1 MNEVKPEKHGPM
13 GEPHWDTSSM
23 VPIMPPMGAPT
34 PMHHMHQMPPPPP
47 HLMHPGAIPPGHPGH
62 LPIMEH
68 NMPHT
73 PAGLVAPCPI
83 RPTPMIPTAEPMPLM
98 PGQVQGFW
106 VFQEGSA
113 PIGEPIL
120 APLTPELMNIG
131 WRQCWSKRE
140 NRPYFWN
147 KLTNESLWETPV
159 LKPPPPPPHPQQRFD
174 PITDP
179 LGISSGTK
187 RRASEEANPQ
197 AKRIILTGPW
207 DLEVSTNVI
216 ILERSLSELP
226 QPHPETEA
234 MRANFVA
241 KLRQSYQDLCH
252 SREAIDAPRESFNRW
267 LMERKTVDTGTDT
280 LLPSRCAP
288 EVSPAMFAAIMDDIP
303 IRLVKPK
310 FTGDARKQ
318 LSKYAEA
325 AKKLIESRTV
335 SPESRKIVKWNVEET
350 FNWLRKTI
358 GATYDDFQERL
369 SHLKSQCQPHL
380 AEAVKRSVEGICLK
394 IYTLSCDYARKVR
407 EKNEELLKANNVLI
421 PEVPPLPPAHMR
433 RKVWCYPVQ
442 LASPGARLP
451 AIEYLPDRAEQ
462 AVLRWKG
469 DGVSINIMHLQKLEL
484 LYKHSC
490 YDDKKYEMF
499 LPRVWCLL
507 KRYSSFMGENL
518 PGGGG
523 ANSSHSSLPTAV
535 FECMQ
540 SCFGVTFECFASP
553 VNCYFRQYCSP
564 FADTDGFFGSRG
576 PFLEF
581 WPVSGSFEVNAPAC
595 EELLL
600 ASLGHIERLL
610 AGSPEPLSFIVALP
624 ERREVSAPAGPD
636 SQAPAPTSALEA
648 LNKSRFGRR
657 QIVVPAFE
665 HEAIHGLQHCIQRSE
680 AIIKSSHALVL
691 VWLQNESGFQKWGPT
706 EERVEQ
712 LLEAF
717 RPGRHS
723 DRERKELLSPTRPG
737 LGSSHH
743 HSVPMTPT
751 LPVPIIPL
759 THLPVVV
766 DHPLSNG
773 QVLPPDSK

>member
-1 MNEVKPEKHGPM
+1 MNEVKPEKHGPV
-13 GEPHWDTSSM
+13 GEPHWEAAPM
-23 VPIMPPMGAPT
+23 VPGLPMGAPP
-34 PMHHMHQMPPPPP
+34 PMHHMHQMPPPPT
-47 HLMHPGAIPPGHPGH
+47 HLMHPGVMPPGHPGH
-62 LPIMEH
+62 LPMMEH

-73 PAGLVAPCPI
+73 PTGLVAPCPI
-83 RPTPMIPTAEPMPLM
+83 RPTPMLPSTEPIPMI
-98 PGQVQGFW
+98 PGHVPGD
-106 VFQEGSA
+106 GSV
-113 PIGEPIL
+113 PPPGEPIL

-147 KLTNESLWETPV
+147 KVTNESLWETPV
-159 LKPPPPPPHPQQRFD
+159 LKSPHPQQRFD
-174 PITDP
+174 PVTDP
-179 LGISSGTK
+179 LGIQCGTK
-187 RRASEEANPQ
+187 RRASDETIPQ
-197 AKRIILTGPW
+197 AKRIILAGPW

-288 EVSPAMFAAIMDDIP
+288 EISPAMFAAIMDDIP

-325 AKKLIESRTV
+325 AKKMIESRTV

-369 SHLKSQCQPHL
+369 AHLKAQCQPHL

-394 IYTLSCDYARKVR
+394 IYALSCDYARKVR
-407 EKNEELLKANNVLI
+407 EKNEELLKANNVQVS
-421 PEVPPLPPAHMR
+421 EVPPLPPAHLR

-451 AIEYLPDRAEQ
+451 AIEYLPDRGEQ

-469 DGVSINIMHLQKLEL
+469 DGVPINIMHLQKLEQ

-490 YDDKKYEMF
+490 FDDKKYEMF
-499 LPRVWCLL
+499 LARVWCLL
-507 KRYSSFMGENL
+507 KRYSSFMGETL

-523 ANSSHSSLPTAV
+523 ANSSHSSLPTSV
-535 FECMQ
+535 FECLYN
-540 SCFGVTFECFASP
+540 CFGVTFECFASP
-553 VNCYFRQYCSP
+553 MNCYFRQYCSP

-600 ASLGHIERLL
+600 ASLAHIERLL
-610 AGSPEPLSFIVALP
+610 AGSPEPLSFIVSLP

-636 SQAPAPTSALEA
+636 AQAPAPTSALEA

-665 HEAIHGLQHCIQRSE
+665 HEAIHGLQHCISRSE
-680 AIIKSSHALVL
+680 SIIKSSHALVL
-691 VWLQNESGFQKWGPT
+691 VWLQNDSGFHKWGPT

-717 RPGRHS
+717 RPGRNT

-737 LGSSHH
+737 LGGTHH

-751 LPVPIIPL
+751 LPVPVVPAPVL
-759 THLPVVV
+759 PPVVAE
-766 DHPLSNG
+766 HPLSNG
-773 QVLPPDSK
+773 QAVTPEAK